1 MSWQHILGPQ
11 WAITEQHEA
20 IAPQNDI
27 NGDTLAIPLPNLIQI
42 EASGEDVTDFLQGQ
56 FSNDIKALDDS
67 HWQYSAYC
75 TPKGRMLALMMVAK
89 HGDSYRLILPTEI
102 AQATLKRLQMYVMR
116 AKVRLRLCDDEL
128 LQGLAGDNLHALVP
142 AIPQDSHGVSHQQD
156 FSILTMPGVSPR
168 ILVSGNKEQIGKLWA
183 TSTTNAAA
191 SSSMAWRRLN
201 IGSGLPQV
209 YEASKE
215 MFIPQ
220 MLNMD
225 ALDGINF
232 KKGCYPGQEI
242 VARMHYLGKLKKRMY
257 LGAMQSGVDCPQ
269 AGDSIYSDSFGSQ
282 AAGNVVD
289 AAIKPDRQ
297 CELLISVQI
306 SSASNNDL
314 HLQSID
320 GPAVTLTSLPYT
332 IPDSSADKK

>member
-1 MSWQHILGPQ
+1 MSWQQILGTQ
-11 WAITEQHEA
+11 WTITEQYEA
-20 IAPQNDI
+20 LAPQNDI
-27 NGDTLAIPLPNLIQI
+27 NGDTVAIPLPSLIQI

-56 FSNDIKALDDS
+56 FSNDIKALDDT
-67 HWQYSAYC
+67 HWQFSAYC
-75 TPKGRMLALMMVAK
+75 TPKGRMLALMMVTK

-102 AQATLKRLQMYVMR
+102 AETTLKRLQMYVMR
-116 AKVRLRLCDDEL
+116 AKVTLRLCDDEL
-128 LQGLAGDNLHALVP
+128 LLGLAGDNLQALVP
-142 AIPQDSHGVSHQQD
+142 VIPQDSHGVSHEQD
-156 FSILTMPGVSPR
+156 LSILTMPGASPR
-168 ILVSGNKEQIGKLWA
+168 ILVSGDKEQISNLWA
-183 TSTTNAAA
+183 TSTANATA
-191 SSSMAWRRLN
+191 SNSMTWRKLN
-201 IGSGLPQV
+201 IDSGLPQV

-220 MLNMD
+220 MVNMD

-257 LGAMQSGVDCPQ
+257 LGALQSGVDCPQ
-269 AGDSIYSDSFGSQ
+269 VGDAIYSDSFGSQ

-289 AAIKPDRQ
+289 AAIKTDGQ

-320 GPAVTLTSLPYT
+320 GPAVTLSSQPYS
-332 IPDSSADKK
+332 IPDNTDNKK